1 MGISASLFQA
11 FLQHGAPDQCFHSCS
26 TPPSAHPSRGEPVS
40 RRPRPPRPVTFLHLH
55 LGRPP
60 GLQYRRA
67 APQGQGTLGPAH
79 PAEHPAGR
87 SRREGGVLN
96 TPVPAPL
103 GPVPTSPRSAAAP
116 AGLFPVEEPP
126 VHTSGGFTSTVPV
139 TSRPPP
145 LPPQRNST
153 TKFKYRALAKKNKN
167 KIAFCVWVRCGTV
180 LRYIHRSNNYLV

>member
-103 GPVPTSPRSAAAP
+103 GPRPHESPFSSSSP
-116 AGLFPVEEPP
+116 AGLFFPVEEPLI
-126 VHTSGGFTSTVPV
+126 HTSGGFTSTVPV

-145 LPPQRNST
+145 PPPNEIAPPNSNIEHWL
-153 TKFKYRALAKKNKN
+153 KKQKQNSILCVGALWHCLTLHTQVK
-167 KIAFCVWVRCGTV
+167 
-180 LRYIHRSNNYLV
+180 

>member
-26 TPPSAHPSRGEPVS
+26 TPPSAHPSRGEPVP

-103 GPVPTSPRSAAAP
+103 GPVPTSPCSAAAAP
-116 AGLFPVEEPP
+116 LAYSSQWRSHSFIPLEV
-126 VHTSGGFTSTVPV
+126 
-139 TSRPPP
+139 SRRPSLLPHAPTPTPPP
-145 LPPQRNST
+145 NEIAPPNSNIEHWLKK
-153 TKFKYRALAKKNKN
+153 TKTK
-167 KIAFCVWVRCGTV
+167 
-180 LRYIHRSNNYLV
+180 

>member
-26 TPPSAHPSRGEPVS
+26 TPPSAHPSRGEPVP

-103 GPVPTSPRSAAAP
+103 GPVPTSPRSAAAAP
-116 AGLFPVEEPP
+116 LAYSSQWRSHSFIPLEV
-126 VHTSGGFTSTVPV
+126 
-139 TSRPPP
+139 SRRPSLLPHAPTPTPPP
-145 LPPQRNST
+145 PPNEIAPPNSNIEHWLKK
-153 TKFKYRALAKKNKN
+153 TKTK
-167 KIAFCVWVRCGTV
+167 
-180 LRYIHRSNNYLV
+180 